1 MKVLAAM
8 SGGVDSAVAAA
19 RAAEAGHEVVGV
31 HMALSKNRDQTRSG
45 SRGCCTVEDASDA
58 RRAADRIGIPYY
70 VWDLSDDFHD
80 LVVEDFLSE
89 YAAGRTPNPC
99 VRCNERIKFATLM
112 DRARLLGFD
121 AVCTGHYASIRTD
134 GPDGAPSLHRSRNM
148 AKDQSYVLAVMGP
161 GAVGRSLFPLGEYET
176 KEEVRAEARA
186 RGLGVSTKPDSY
198 DICFVADG
206 DTQGFLERNL
216 GASPGEILDA
226 DGSVIGSHQGT
237 HGFTIG
243 QRKGLGIQHPAA
255 DGAPRYVVD
264 IDPSSRQVVVGAAE
278 LLSTRELIATDV
290 ISFEP
295 LSVGREVRAQIRAHG
310 EATPARLLEVPTDAT
325 VPATTADGAATG
337 ATADSAATGA
347 AATGAAAS
355 GAAATGAGADPDAP
369 TADSSL
375 RVSLETPIRGV
386 APGQT
391 LVLYDGD
398 RVIAAA
404 TLERR
409 A

>member
-19 RAAEAGHEVVGV
+19 RAAEAGHDVVGV
-31 HMALSKNRDQTRSG
+31 HMALSKSRDQSRSG
-45 SRGCCTVEDASDA
+45 SRGCCTIEDASDA

-99 VRCNERIKFATLM
+99 VRCNERIKFASLLE
-112 DRARLLGFD
+112 RATVLGFD
-121 AVCTGHYASIRTD
+121 AVCTGHYASIRAD
-134 GPDGAPSLHRSRNM
+134 GAGGAPSLHRSRNQD
-148 AKDQSYVLAVMGP
+148 KDQSYVLAVMGP
-161 GAVGRSLFPLGEYET
+161 EAVGRSLFPLGEYET
-176 KEEVRAEARA
+176 KDQVREEARR
-186 RGLGVSTKPDSY
+186 RGLGVSSKPDSY

-206 DTQGFLERNL
+206 DTRGFLERNL
-216 GASPGEILDA
+216 GERPGEVLDT
-226 DGSVIGSHQGT
+226 DGQVLGTHRGT

-243 QRKGLGIQHPAA
+243 QRKGLGIERPAP

-264 IDPSSRQVVVGAAE
+264 IDPGSRQVVIGAAE
-278 LLSTRELIATDV
+278 LLSTRQLHATEL

-295 LSVGREVRAQIRAHG
+295 LRPGRSVHAQIRAHG
-310 EATPARLLEVPTDAT
+310 EAIPATIEEVPE
-325 VPATTADGAATG
+325 TADGTLRL
-337 ATADSAATGA
+337 
-347 AATGAAAS
+347 
-355 GAAATGAGADPDAP
+355 
-369 TADSSL
+369 SL
-375 RVSLETPIRGV
+375 HTPLRGV

-391 LVLYDGD
+391 LVLYEDD
-398 RVIAAA
+398 RVLAAA

>member
-31 HMALSKNRDQTRSG
+31 HMALSKSRDQTRTG

-58 RRAADRIGIPYY
+58 RVAAERIGIPYY

-80 LVVEDFLSE
+80 LVVEDFLTE

-99 VRCNERIKFATLM
+99 VRCNERIKFASLLE
-112 DRARLLGFD
+112 RATALGFD
-121 AVCTGHYASIRTD
+121 AVCTGHYASIRAD
-134 GPDGAPSLHRSRNM
+134 GPGGAPSLHRSRNQ

-161 GAVGRSLFPLGEYET
+161 EAARRSLFPLGEDET
-176 KEEVRAEARA
+176 KEAVRAEARE

-206 DTQGFLERNL
+206 DTRGFLERHL
-216 GASPGEILDA
+216 GEAPGEVVDTGGTVL
-226 DGSVIGSHQGT
+226 GTHRGT
-237 HGFTIG
+237 HGFTVG
-243 QRKGLGIQHPAA
+243 QRRGLGIQQPAA

-264 IDPSSRQVVVGAAE
+264 IDPASRQVVIGAAE
-278 LLSTRELIATDV
+278 LLSRRELVATDV
-290 ISFEP
+290 IAFEP
-295 LSVGREVRAQIRAHG
+295 LEAGRAVTAQIRAHG
-310 EATPARLLEVPTDAT
+310 EALPGRILEVPAAAT
-325 VPATTADGAATG
+325 TPASGGTADGL
-337 ATADSAATGA
+337 
-347 AATGAAAS
+347 
-355 GAAATGAGADPDAP
+355 
-369 TADSSL
+369 L
-375 RVSLETPIRGV
+375 RVALDTPVRGV

-398 RVIAAA
+398 RVLAAA

-409 A
+409 P

>member
-31 HMALSKNRDQTRSG
+31 HMALSKSRDQTRSG

-80 LVVEDFLSE
+80 LVVEDFLAE

-99 VRCNERIKFATLM
+99 VRCNERIKFASLLE
-112 DRARLLGFD
+112 RATLLGFD

-134 GPDGAPSLHRSRNM
+134 GPGGAPSLHRSRNM

-161 GAVGRSLFPLGEYET
+161 EAVGRSLFPLGEYET
-176 KEEVRAEARA
+176 KEEVRAEARS

-206 DTQGFLERNL
+206 DTRGFLERHL
-216 GASPGEILDA
+216 GESPGEVLDEH
-226 DGSVIGSHQGT
+226 GTVLGTHRGT

-243 QRKGLGIQHPAA
+243 QRKGLGIQQPAP

-264 IDPSSRQVVVGAAE
+264 IDPSSRQVVIGAAE
-278 LLSTRELIATDV
+278 LLSTRELVAGDV

-295 LSVGREVRAQIRAHG
+295 LEVGRQVHAQIRAHG
-310 EATPARLLEVPTDAT
+310 EAVPARILEVPAT
-325 VPATTADGAATG
+325 SAAGPAAGVPASAVPDSANPAPAADG
-337 ATADSAATGA
+337 
-347 AATGAAAS
+347 
-355 GAAATGAGADPDAP
+355 
-369 TADSSL
+369 SL
-375 RVSLETPIRGV
+375 RVELSTPIRGV

-391 LVLYDGD
+391 LVLYDAD
-398 RVIAAA
+398 RVLAAA

>member
-19 RAAEAGHEVVGV
+19 LAAEAGHDVVGV
-31 HMALSKNRDQTRSG
+31 HMALSTSRAETRSG

-70 VWDLSDDFHD
+70 VWDLSEDFHD

-99 VRCNERIKFATLM
+99 VRCNERIKFASLLE
-112 DRARLLGFD
+112 RARLLGFD
-121 AVCTGHYASIRTD
+121 AVATGHYATIRAG
-134 GPDGAPSLHRSRNM
+134 GPGGAPSLHRSRN
-148 AKDQSYVLAVMGP
+148 AEKDQSYVLAVMGP
-161 GAVGRSLFPLGEYET
+161 QAVTQSLFPLGEFPD
-176 KEEVRAEARA
+176 KAAVREEARR

-206 DTQGFLERNL
+206 DTRGFLERHL
-216 GASPGEILDA
+216 GEAPGEIVDA
-226 DGSVIGSHQGT
+226 DGTVLGEHAGT

-243 QRKGLGIQHPAA
+243 QRKGLGLQRPAP
-255 DGAPRYVVD
+255 DGAPRYVLDVQPD
-264 IDPSSRQVVVGAAE
+264 TRQVIVGAAE
-278 LLSTRELIATDV
+278 LLTTRELIASDL
-290 ISFEP
+290 IPFEDLTP
-295 LSVGREVRAQIRAHG
+295 GREVDAQIRAHG
-310 EATPARLLEVPTDAT
+310 EALPGIIEQVEDGQVRVRL
-325 VPATTADGAATG
+325 
-337 ATADSAATGA
+337 S
-347 AATGAAAS
+347 S
-355 GAAATGAGADPDAP
+355 G
-369 TADSSL
+369 
-375 RVSLETPIRGV
+375 VRGV

-398 RVIAAA
+398 RVLAAA

>member
-31 HMALSKNRDQTRSG
+31 HMALSRNRDQRRTG

-99 VRCNERIKFATLM
+99 VRCNERIKFASLLE
-112 DRARLLGFD
+112 RATLLGFD
-121 AVCTGHYASIRTD
+121 AVCTGHYASIRAD
-134 GPDGAPSLHRSRNM
+134 GPDGAASLHRARNL

-176 KEEVRAEARA
+176 KDEVRAEARA

-206 DTQGFLERNL
+206 DTRGFLERHL
-216 GASPGEILDA
+216 GEAPGEILDSS
-226 DGSVIGSHQGT
+226 GTVLGTHRGT

-243 QRKGLGIQHPAA
+243 QRKGLGIQHPAP

-264 IDPSSRQVVVGAAE
+264 IDPASRQVVVGAGE
-278 LLSTRELIATDV
+278 LLSTRELIAGDLV
-290 ISFEP
+290 GFEA
-295 LSVGREVRAQIRAHG
+295 LEAGRAVRAQIRAHG
-310 EATPARLLEVPTDAT
+310 EATPARLLEVD
-325 VPATTADGAATG
+325 
-337 ATADSAATGA
+337 ADSA
-347 AATGAAAS
+347 
-355 GAAATGAGADPDAP
+355 
-369 TADSSL
+369 
-375 RVSLETPIRGV
+375 RVRVGLETPIRGV

-398 RVIAAA
+398 RVLAAA

>member
-19 RAAEAGHEVVGV
+19 RAAEAGHDVVGV
-31 HMALSKNRDQTRSG
+31 HMALSRTRAQTRSG

-70 VWDLSDDFHD
+70 VWDLSEDFHD
-80 LVVEDFLSE
+80 LVIADFVSE

-99 VRCNERIKFATLM
+99 VRCNERIKFASLLE
-112 DRARLLGFD
+112 RARLLGFD
-121 AVCTGHYASIRTD
+121 AVCTGHYARISD
-134 GPDGAPSLHRSRNM
+134 EGPGGAPSLHRARHLP
-148 AKDQSYVLAVMGP
+148 KDQSYVLAVMGP
-161 GAVGRSLFPLGEYET
+161 DAAAQAIFPLGET
-176 KEEVRAEARA
+176 VDKQAVREEARA

-206 DTQGFLERNL
+206 DTRGFLASRL
-216 GASPGEILDA
+216 GSAPGEIVDA
-226 DGSVIGSHQGT
+226 DGTVLGEHRGT

-243 QRKGLGIQHPAA
+243 QRKGLGLERPAP
-255 DGAPRYVVD
+255 DGAPRYVLDVR
-264 IDPSSRQVVVGAAE
+264 PEARQVIVGPSE
-278 LLSTRELIATDV
+278 LLSTRELVARDLV
-290 ISFEP
+290 AFEP
-295 LSVGREVRAQIRAHG
+295 VEPGRRVLAQIRAHG
-310 EATPARLLEVPTDAT
+310 DALPGVVEEVPE
-325 VPATTADGAATG
+325 TAGG
-337 ATADSAATGA
+337 IV
-347 AATGAAAS
+347 
-355 GAAATGAGADPDAP
+355 
-369 TADSSL
+369 
-375 RVSLETPIRGV
+375 RVRLETPVRGV

-398 RVIAAA
+398 RVLASA

>member
-31 HMALSKNRDQTRSG
+31 HMALSKNRDQTRTG

-89 YAAGRTPNPC
+89 YAAGRTPNPGE
-99 VRCNERIKFATLM
+99 RSNERIKFASLM
-112 DRARLLGFD
+112 ERATLLGFD

-134 GPDGAPSLHRSRNM
+134 GPGGAASLHRSRNM

-161 GAVGRSLFPLGEYET
+161 EAVGRSLFPLGEYET
-176 KEEVRAEARA
+176 KAEVRAEARS

-206 DTQGFLERNL
+206 DTRGFLERHL
-216 GASPGEILDA
+216 GEAPGEVLD
-226 DGSVIGSHQGT
+226 DQGKVLGTHRGT

-243 QRKGLGIQHPAA
+243 QRKGLGIQQPAP

-264 IDPSSRQVVVGAAE
+264 IDPGTRQVVIGAGE
-278 LLSTRELIATDV
+278 LLSTRELLATDV
-290 ISFEP
+290 VSFEP
-295 LSVGREVRAQIRAHG
+295 LEVGRRVDAQIRAHG
-310 EATPARLLEVPTDAT
+310 EATPAEILETPE
-325 VPATTADGAATG
+325 TG
-337 ATADSAATGA
+337 G
-347 AATGAAAS
+347 G
-355 GAAATGAGADPDAP
+355 
-369 TADSSL
+369 L
-375 RVSLETPIRGV
+375 RVRLSTPIRGV

-398 RVIAAA
+398 RVLSAA

-409 A
+409 R

>member
-31 HMALSKNRDQTRSG
+31 HMALSRSRAQSRTG

-70 VWDLSDDFHD
+70 VWDLSEDFHD

-99 VRCNERIKFATLM
+99 VRCNERIKFASLM

-121 AVCTGHYASIRTD
+121 AVCTGHYARTGTE
-134 GPDGAPSLHRSRNM
+134 GPGGAPSLHRSRND

-161 GAVGRSLFPLGEYET
+161 DAAGRSLFPLGEFT
-176 KEEVRAEARA
+176 DKQAVRDEARA

-206 DTQGFLERNL
+206 DTRGFLERNL
-216 GASPGEILDA
+216 GASPGEIVDA
-226 DGSVIGSHQGT
+226 DGTVLGEHAGT
-237 HGFTIG
+237 HGFTVG
-243 QRKGLGIQHPAA
+243 QRKGLGLRNPAR
-255 DGAPRYVVD
+255 DGAPRYVLDVD
-264 IDPSSRQVVVGAAE
+264 PTSRQVVVGAAE
-278 LLSTRELIATDV
+278 LLSTRTLWAGDLVT
-290 ISFEP
+290 FEEILP
-295 LSVGREVRAQIRAHG
+295 GRRVHAQIRAHG
-310 EATPARLLEVPTDAT
+310 EPIPGTVRAVPEVDGAGLLE
-325 VPATTADGAATG
+325 
-337 ATADSAATGA
+337 
-347 AATGAAAS
+347 
-355 GAAATGAGADPDAP
+355 
-369 TADSSL
+369 
-375 RVSLETPIRGV
+375 VSLETAVRGV

-398 RVIAAA
+398 RVLAAA

>member
-19 RAAEAGHEVVGV
+19 RAVDAGHEVVGV
-31 HMALSKNRDQTRSG
+31 HMALSKNRDQRRTG

-99 VRCNERIKFATLM
+99 VRCNERIKFASLLE
-112 DRARLLGFD
+112 RATVLGFD
-121 AVCTGHYASIRTD
+121 AVCTGHYASIRD
-134 GPDGAPSLHRSRNM
+134 QGPGGAASLHRSRNT

-161 GAVGRSLFPLGEYET
+161 AALERSLFPLGEFED
-176 KEEVRAEARA
+176 KQAVREEART

-198 DICFVADG
+198 DICFIADG
-206 DTQGFLERNL
+206 DTRGFLERSLGEVPGEVVDTDGAVL
-216 GASPGEILDA
+216 GAHA
-226 DGSVIGSHQGT
+226 GT

-243 QRKGLGIQHPAA
+243 QRKGLGVERPAA
-255 DGAPRYVVD
+255 DGRPRYVVD
-264 IDPSSRQVVVGAAE
+264 IDPDRRQVVVGAAE
-278 LLSTRELIATDV
+278 LLSTSVLIAAEV
-290 ISFEP
+290 IPFEH
-295 LSVGREVRAQIRAHG
+295 LEAGRPVHAQIRAHG
-310 EATPARLLEVPTDAT
+310 DAVAGMIEHVPTEHDPLLQVRLD
-325 VPATTADGAATG
+325 VP
-337 ATADSAATGA
+337 
-347 AATGAAAS
+347 
-355 GAAATGAGADPDAP
+355 
-369 TADSSL
+369 
-375 RVSLETPIRGV
+375 VRGV

-398 RVIAAA
+398 RVLASA

>member
-31 HMALSKNRDQTRSG
+31 HMALSKNRDQTRTG

-80 LVVEDFLSE
+80 LVVEDFLAE

-99 VRCNERIKFATLM
+99 VRCNERIKFASLLE
-112 DRARLLGFD
+112 RATLLGFD
-121 AVCTGHYASIRTD
+121 AVCTGHYASIRAD
-134 GPDGAPSLHRSRNM
+134 GPGGAPSLHRSRNQ

-161 GAVGRSLFPLGEYET
+161 DAVGRSLFPLGEYET
-176 KEEVRAEARA
+176 KDEVRAEARA

-198 DICFVADG
+198 DICFIADG
-206 DTQGFLERNL
+206 DTRGFLERSL
-216 GASPGEILDA
+216 GEVPGEVVDA
-226 DGSVIGSHQGT
+226 DGAVLGTHHGT

-243 QRKGLGIQHPAA
+243 QRKGLGLERPAA

-264 IDPSSRQVVVGAAE
+264 LDPASRRVVVGAAE
-278 LLSTRELIATDV
+278 LLSTRELEAADL
-290 ISFEP
+290 ISFEDLP
-295 LSVGREVRAQIRAHG
+295 VGRSVRAQIRAHG
-310 EATPARLLEVPTDAT
+310 EATPATVLEC
-325 VPATTADGAATG
+325 DGR
-337 ATADSAATGA
+337 
-347 AATGAAAS
+347 
-355 GAAATGAGADPDAP
+355 
-369 TADSSL
+369 
-375 RVSLETPIRGV
+375 RVRVALERPIRGV

-398 RVIAAA
+398 RVLAAA

>member
-31 HMALSKNRDQTRSG
+31 HMALSKNRDQTRTG

-58 RRAADRIGIPYY
+58 RRAAEKIGIPYY

-99 VRCNERIKFATLM
+99 VRCNERIKFASLM
-112 DRARLLGFD
+112 ERATLLGFD
-121 AVCTGHYASIRTD
+121 AVCTGHYAAIRTD

-161 GAVGRSLFPLGEYET
+161 EAVGRSLFPLGEFET
-176 KEEVRAEARA
+176 KEEVRAEARS

-206 DTQGFLERNL
+206 DTRGFLERNL
-216 GASPGEILDA
+216 GEAPGEVLDD
-226 DGSVIGSHQGT
+226 DGNVLGTHRGT

-243 QRKGLGIQHPAA
+243 QRKGLGIQQPAP

-264 IDPSSRQVVVGAAE
+264 IDPASRQVVIGAAE
-278 LLSTRELIATDV
+278 LLSTRELRATDV

-295 LSVGREVRAQIRAHG
+295 LEAGRRVHAQIRAHG
-310 EATPARLLEVPTDAT
+310 EATPARILEVPTAGSAPGGTDPGESAH
-325 VPATTADGAATG
+325 
-337 ATADSAATGA
+337 SAAGA
-347 AATGAAAS
+347 V
-355 GAAATGAGADPDAP
+355 
-369 TADSSL
+369 L
-375 RVSLETPIRGV
+375 RVELSTPIRGV

-391 LVLYDGD
+391 LVLYDAD
-398 RVIAAA
+398 RVLAAA

-409 A
+409 S

>member
-31 HMALSKNRDQTRSG
+31 HMALSKNRDQRRTG

-99 VRCNERIKFATLM
+99 VRCNERIKFASLM
-112 DRARLLGFD
+112 ERATLLGFD

-134 GPDGAPSLHRSRNM
+134 GPSGTPSLHRSRNM

-161 GAVGRSLFPLGEYET
+161 EAVGRSLFPLGEYET
-176 KEEVRAEARA
+176 KDEVREEARK

-206 DTQGFLERNL
+206 DTRGFLERNL
-216 GASPGEILDA
+216 GADPGEILDDSGA
-226 DGSVIGSHQGT
+226 VIGTHRGT

-243 QRKGLGIQHPAA
+243 QRKGLGIQQPAA

-290 ISFEP
+290 VSFEP
-295 LSVGREVRAQIRAHG
+295 LSAGREVHAQIRAHG
-310 EATPARLLEVPTDAT
+310 EATPARILEVPAASAEASEPSADASES
-325 VPATTADGAATG
+325 
-337 ATADSAATGA
+337 SAAA
-347 AATGAAAS
+347 
-355 GAAATGAGADPDAP
+355 ADPAP
-369 TADSSL
+369 SPSL
-375 RVSLETPIRGV
+375 RVGLDTPIRGV